1 MGPARTL
8 KYQNCV
14 FETVYNLP
22 MQTFFYRTFLV
33 LVFLGVGSFAAWLLD
48 DNNLLQGADT
58 VEEVKHVITQ
68 RHIEMAAGGLLA
80 GGLAI
85 LIVDEAKKR
94 LLRRKST

>member
-1 MGPARTL
+1 
-8 KYQNCV
+8 
-14 FETVYNLP
+14 

-68 RHIEMAAGGLLA
+68 RHIEMAAGGL
-80 GGLAI
+80 
-85 LIVDEAKKR
+85 
-94 LLRRKST
+94 